1 MNHSTYIA
9 AALASV
15 PTIVTVL
22 IGIVLSQRQFDG
34 LDARMSA
41 IESCMDSIEA
51 TFSCIERNIQRH

>member
-1 MNHSTYIA
+1 MDHSTYIA

-22 IGIVLSQRQFDG
+22 IGIFMSQRQFDG

-41 IESCMDSIEA
+41 IESGMDSIEA
-51 TFSCIERNIQRH
+51 TFARIERNARRH